1 MSTVSHRLTADLT
14 ASRTSRPTVL
24 RPAGPGQHQEWGPP
38 PAADS
43 PEAVLEDLCGPL
55 FASLRRSD
63 QRRRGAEYVQGLLS
77 TGGRKSIR
85 NMAALIGGS
94 GTGQRLHH
102 FICSSTWDW
111 TPVRR
116 AMADYLIEAAPPQ
129 AWVVRPMTIP
139 KVGQH
144 SVGVSRYYS
153 PDEGQ
158 TLNAQRAVGV
168 WAVSDG
174 VSAPVNWRLHL
185 PQTWIKDGLRRNQA
199 SIPCEVEPETIGDCA
214 VTACQEMLDGWG
226 LPQRPVVVD
235 IGEADPLATIA
246 GLRARGIPSLVKVA
260 GDALLTVT
268 DPGLTGHGARPMSAH
283 GIMRAA
289 RNMGRPVTWRRS
301 ATTAPRTS
309 LVTTV
314 QVGVRG
320 SRPGGARETGRLLLV
335 GVGPV
340 DRSSAPEL
348 WLTDLPATRAAAFP
362 QWADG
367 VRRVDRAFDDVTS
380 QVGIRD
386 YVGRSYSGWHRHV
399 TLASAAHTV
408 AVLSTTAGARP
419 VRAS

>member
-1 MSTVSHRLTADLT
+1 MSTVSRRSSADRTAGRT
-14 ASRTSRPTVL
+14 ARPTPL
-24 RPAGPGQHQEWGPP
+24 RPPVTGWPEWGPP
-38 PAADS
+38 APADS
-43 PEAVLEDLCGPL
+43 AAAVLDDLCGPL

-116 AMADYLIEAAPPQ
+116 ALARYLTEAAPPQ

-144 SVGVSRYYS
+144 SVGVSRYFS

-168 WAVSDG
+168 WAVSEEL
-174 VSAPVNWRLHL
+174 SAPVNWRLHL

-214 VTACQEMLDGWG
+214 VTACQEMFEGWD
-226 LPQRPVVVD
+226 LPPRPVVVD
-235 IGEADPLATIA
+235 VGEADPLATIA
-246 GLRARGIPSLVKVA
+246 GLRARGIPSLVRVA
-260 GDALLTVT
+260 DGLSLTLT
-268 DPGLTGHGARPMSAH
+268 DPGLTGHGTRPMTAA

-289 RNMGRPVTWRRS
+289 RNMGRPVTWRPGAT
-301 ATTAPRTS
+301 ATTRTA

-314 QVGVRG
+314 RVGVRG
-320 SRPGGARETGRLLLV
+320 AGQDGGPLLLV
-335 GVGPV
+335 GLGPA
-340 DRSSAPEL
+340 DRSRAPEL
-348 WLTDLPATRAAAFP
+348 WLTDLPAGRSAAFP

-367 VRRVDRAFDDVTS
+367 VRRVDRAFDDITA

-408 AVLSTTAGARP
+408 AVLSTPVGVRP